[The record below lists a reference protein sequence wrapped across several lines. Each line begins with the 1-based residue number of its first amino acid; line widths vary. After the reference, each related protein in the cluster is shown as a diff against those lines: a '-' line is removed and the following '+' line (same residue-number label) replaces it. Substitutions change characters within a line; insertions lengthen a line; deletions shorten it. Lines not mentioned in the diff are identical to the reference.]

1 VPAEFSFEYHW
12 QTLGTPPRPPDSPSP
27 SSRTRLLGFALLVP
41 GSRPSTVMVT
51 PTRTLRPGLGAGRG
65 LRRVII
71 FPNQVCAAAAA
82 VMLVVVLC
90 GGFGSFPSAVAL
102 PTPSIS
108 PSASACVNPSVRP
121 GCGRSDLDCEEPP
134 TAAQRVPTVTN
145 PREVVWEPASL
156 YGFGSDYDFVSAME
170 FCDNPVSCL

>member
-1 VPAEFSFEYHW
+1 
-12 QTLGTPPRPPDSPSP
+12 
-27 SSRTRLLGFALLVP
+27 
-41 GSRPSTVMVT
+41 MVT
-51 PTRTLRPGLGAGRG
+51 PTRTLRPGLPVGAGR
-65 LRRVII
+65 
-71 FPNQVCAAAAA
+71 VCATGSAAA
-82 VMLVVVLC
+82 VIMMPVLVVVLC
-90 GGFGSFPSAVAL
+90 GGFGSFPSAMAL

-121 GCGRSDLDCEEPP
+121 GCGRPDLACEEPP